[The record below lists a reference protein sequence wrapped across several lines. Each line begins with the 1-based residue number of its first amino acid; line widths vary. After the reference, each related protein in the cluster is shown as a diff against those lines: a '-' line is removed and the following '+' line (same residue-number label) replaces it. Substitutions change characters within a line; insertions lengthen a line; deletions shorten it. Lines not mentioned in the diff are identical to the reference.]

1 MNSQHIR
8 QFFFYEMLNA
18 IHGDQNYRYM
28 FLIELKLLLLT
39 KAMKIYFENQ
49 PYKHLVK
56 KGLKHIPTT
65 KVTVCLKVLFT
76 HVKFETKV

>member
-1 MNSQHIR
+1 
-8 QFFFYEMLNA
+8 
-18 IHGDQNYRYM
+18 M

-65 KVTVCLKVLFT
+65 KVTVCLKCYLLMSNLRLKCKYSSSRFEGDLPVDYHFNL
-76 HVKFETKV
+76 HVFI